1 VDLIVQ
7 GLRDGVGGGKVRLT
21 DAEII
26 ELLQDFQ
33 RQMYDK
39 GMQKV
44 AKVKKESEEYC
55 AANAKK
61 PGVKTTKSGLQYRVI
76 KEGTGKIPKA
86 TDTVSVHY
94 RGTLI
99 DGTEFDSSYKRG
111 KPAEFRVREV
121 IPGWVEALQL
131 MKEGSK
137 WELTVPAALGY
148 GDRPQQ
154 GGKIRPGD
162 ALIFEVE
169 LMLIKPHH
177 SNYSRALGSDT
188 TVRASLHAS
197 FDHRRPRA
205 DGICVPPR
213 ETYRSLL
220 PRRQLP
226 DDNFCL
232 AFGADDWHSVR

>member
-1 VDLIVQ
+1 MKCSASILVVLGMLAYTAGAQDTKKSTTPQATELKDAKSKTSYAYGVNLGKSLRLNDVDLDLDLVVQ
-7 GLRDGVGGGKVRLT
+7 GLREGMAGGKVRLT
-21 DAEII
+21 DDEII
-26 ELLQDFQ
+26 ALLQDFQ

-39 GMQKV
+39 ATQKV
-44 AKVKKESEEYC
+44 VKVKKESEDFV
-55 AANAKK
+55 ATNAKK
-61 PGVKTTKSGLQYRVI
+61 PGVKSTKSGLQYRVI

-111 KPAEFRVREV
+111 EPAKFPVRGV

-148 GDRPQQ
+148 GDHPQP

-169 LMLIKPHH
+169 LLKIEPA
-177 SNYSRALGSDT
+177 N
-188 TVRASLHAS
+188 
-197 FDHRRPRA
+197 
-205 DGICVPPR
+205 
-213 ETYRSLL
+213 
-220 PRRQLP
+220 
-226 DDNFCL
+226 
-232 AFGADDWHSVR
+232 